1 MYFFIAPPQS
11 ADGMA
16 PMLDATPVGYEGLFV
31 YRVCVAQSLSRLVTA
46 LTLVVSVTLGGCAT
60 RIDDLIPTKA
70 KVDHQLMNDL
80 MTADLSPRRPRR
92 VEQDAIDDPASES
105 GPREPELY
113 PGQAANPRR
122 PLSGRQSARVNPATG
137 EFELSFVDS
146 KLADVVKIVL
156 GEMLQEAFVL
166 DPRVQGTVTMSTG
179 RPVSREEMISVLE
192 TIVQMNSGALVREG
206 GRYIIR
212 PAGEAMSSSLGEI
225 SLANSGRGVPPGYG
239 LTVLPLR
246 HVSAQNMLQLLQG
259 FAIRSGTVK
268 AQIVKNMLLIKG
280 NGQERKSFVEVAL
293 MFDVDWL
300 RGQSAGLYPLTHTSP
315 EEIIADLEQV
325 FRSRQNGAGAGLIR
339 FRPIDRLSAVLVL
352 TDDSSLLKEVTSWV
366 KRLDRANES
375 KVGHYVYRVQN
386 GKAVDLAAILNETFS
401 DSTSERSSDSSEVAP
416 GGIARTGGSLDQTD
430 GTPTASE
437 GDASAETLTGQ
448 PPQETRRRERRRGST
463 VANGVRIVPDELNNT
478 LIIRGKAKQYR
489 EIVSVL
495 QRIDKAPLQVLIH
508 ATIAEVTLN
517 NALRYGVQGFLRSSE
532 ANLGPD
538 NGSVGVFDAV
548 KELVLKPAFPGLNF
562 ILGSGRDPSLILDAL
577 SEVTEVKLVS
587 SPSLVVLDNQTATL
601 KVGDE
606 VPITTQQVRS
616 VTTNEAPTVNS
627 VEFRDTGVILKVTPR
642 VSANGLVTMEIEQE
656 VSNVAPSTE
665 GSQTLTPTISQRR
678 IASTIAVQ
686 SGQLVVLGGLISE
699 RRDKSKTGVP
709 VINQVPILGDLLG
722 STDNTS
728 RRTELIV
735 FIGPKVIRNSHEAS
749 LVAEA
754 LRGQLQSMSMDDNPR
769 LRRFERYRDSDIAG
783 AKD

>member
-1 MYFFIAPPQS
+1 M
-11 ADGMA
+11 
-16 PMLDATPVGYEGLFV
+16 
-31 YRVCVAQSLSRLVTA
+31 YRVCVAQSLSRLLTA
-46 LTLVVSVTLGGCAT
+46 LTLGVLVALGGCAT
-60 RIDDLIPTKA
+60 RIDDLYPTKE
-70 KVDHQLMNDL
+70 KVDHRIMGDIMN
-80 MTADLSPRRPRR
+80 ADLSPRPPRR
-92 VEQDAIDDPASES
+92 VEQEAIEDSAAEL
-105 GPREPELY
+105 GPRDPELY
-113 PGQAANPRR
+113 HGRATRPGGALRGRR
-122 PLSGRQSARVNPATG
+122 TARLIPATG
-137 EFELSFVDS
+137 EFELSFAGT
-146 KLADVVKIVL
+146 KLADVVKVVL

-166 DPRVQGTVTMSTG
+166 DPRVQGSVTMSTG
-179 RPVSREEMISVLE
+179 RPVSRAEMISVLE
-192 TIVQMNSGALVREG
+192 TIVQMNNGALVKEG
-206 GRYIIR
+206 GRYVIR
-212 PAGEAMSSSLGEI
+212 PAGEAMSSTLGEI
-225 SLANSGRGVPPGYG
+225 SLARSGRDLPPGFG

-246 HVSAQNMLQLLQG
+246 HVSAKNMMQLLQG

-268 AQIVKNMLLIKG
+268 AQIVSNMLLVKG
-280 NGQERKSFVEVAL
+280 TGQERRSFVEVAL

-300 RGQSAGLYPLTHTSP
+300 RGQSAGLYPLAHTSP
-315 EEIIADLEQV
+315 EEIIADLKQV
-325 FRSRQNGAGAGLIR
+325 FRNGQNAEGAGLIR
-339 FRPIDRLSAVLVL
+339 FRPIDRLSAILVL
-352 TDDSSLLKEVTSWV
+352 TDDSSILEEVTTWV
-366 KRLDRANES
+366 QRLDRANES
-375 KVGHYVYRVQN
+375 KTGHYVYRVQN

-401 DSTSERSSDSSEVAP
+401 DSSSERSPISSEVAP
-416 GGIARTGGSLDQTD
+416 GGVVRARGALDRPDGSPPDLADD
-430 GTPTASE
+430 GADTAE
-437 GDASAETLTGQ
+437 EDE
-448 PPQETRRRERRRGST
+448 PRREPTRRRRPSAT
-463 VANGVRIVPDELNNT
+463 TAANGVRIVPDELNNT
-478 LIIRGKAKQYR
+478 LIIRGKAKDYR

-606 VPITTQQVRS
+606 VPITTQQVQS
-616 VTTNEAPTVNS
+616 VRASEAPTVNS

-656 VSNVAPSTE
+656 VSNVAPNSE
-665 GSQTLTPTISQRR
+665 GAQTLTPTISQRR

-699 RRDKSKTGVP
+699 RRDKTKTGVP
-709 VINQVPILGDLLG
+709 IINQVPILGDLLG
-722 STDNTS
+722 STDNNS

-735 FIGPKVIRNSHEAS
+735 FIGPKVIRNSREAS
-749 LVAEA
+749 EVAEA
-754 LRGQLQSMSMDDNPR
+754 LRSQLQSMHMDNPR
-769 LRRFERYRDSDIAG
+769 RRRFERYRDSDIASS
-783 AKD
+783 KD